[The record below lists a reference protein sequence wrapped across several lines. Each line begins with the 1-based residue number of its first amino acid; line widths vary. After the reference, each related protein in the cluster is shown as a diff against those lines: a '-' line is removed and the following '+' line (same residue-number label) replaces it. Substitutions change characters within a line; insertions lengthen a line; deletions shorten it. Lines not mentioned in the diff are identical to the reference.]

1 MNRKPSRGLAVY
13 IAVLA
18 VLMVTIYFAVSM
30 MSETQTLKYYEVI
43 DYFENGQVREFTMD
57 IASGEMTLKIENDGG
72 KFAFINY
79 RCASPNM
86 FYEDTKPLIAAYDL
100 EHPDAPMKVDFIR
113 PKDAPWWV
121 SMIPYV
127 VLFGVMAL

>member
-43 DYFENGQVREFTMD
+43 DYFEDGQVREFTMD

-72 KFAFINY
+72 KFIMRLLY
-79 RCASPNM
+79 
-86 FYEDTKPLIAAYDL
+86 
-100 EHPDAPMKVDFIR
+100 
-113 PKDAPWWV
+113 
-121 SMIPYV
+121 
-127 VLFGVMAL
+127 